1 MRYDPNGVLHAL
13 LAVLGSSSEPTGTRT
28 ARTALGEMGFRI
40 SESSVSRRLRELDD
54 KGWTTP
60 VGTKGRVLSSDGRQR
75 LDQFEQVNPLN
86 GVAAPAPVDV
96 RDFRDV
102 IDLLHARK
110 AVESAAAADAAAH
123 ATDDDIAELQ
133 AVVNTHRDALGTPV
147 MAEQPGL
154 GVHRKVA
161 SIAPNPMLRMLTGLV
176 LGPHLDRVEATL
188 DIALG
193 LEDHQHGV
201 VDEHQE
207 IVDAI
212 AARDAERAERM
223 VNEHFDH
230 MITAAEEFL
239 EKENV
244 AVVDRLLAWMRTA
257 SMQENMQ

>member
-1 MRYDPNGVLHAL
+1 MRYDANGVLHAL

-28 ARTALGEMGFRI
+28 ARTALDDMGFKI

-60 VGTKGRVLSSDGRQR
+60 VGTKGRVLSQEGRQR
-75 LDQFEQVNPLN
+75 LEQFEQVNPMN
-86 GVAAPAPVDV
+86 GGAAQTSVDI

-102 IDLLHARK
+102 IDLLQARK

-123 ATDDDIAELQ
+123 ATDADIAELRR
-133 AVVNTHRDALGTPV
+133 VVDHHREALGTSA

-154 GVHRKVA
+154 GVHRKIS

-176 LGPHLDRVEATL
+176 LGPHLNGVEATL

-193 LEDHQHGV
+193 FDDHQHGV

-212 AARDAERAERM
+212 ADRDAELAERR

-230 MITAAEEFL
+230 MIVAAEDFL

-244 AVVDRLLAWMRTA
+244 AVVDRLLAWMKTA
-257 SMQENMQ
+257 SAQGYAQ